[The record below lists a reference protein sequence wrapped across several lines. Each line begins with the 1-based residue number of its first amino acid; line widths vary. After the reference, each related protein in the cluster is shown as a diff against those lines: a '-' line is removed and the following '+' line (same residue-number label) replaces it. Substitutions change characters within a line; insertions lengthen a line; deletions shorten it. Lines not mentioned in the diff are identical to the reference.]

1 MTRIQVSTTN
11 TTTLRVSAT
20 SGGSAVPDGT
30 PIVVMCASLSYS
42 ATGTAAGGEASF
54 TIPTAT
60 GRRDLEL
67 LDATIRVGS
76 NPPVSIAFE
85 TQAEGGPFTSAI
97 TVSDESI
104 TVYGGTGNGRSYEY
118 RSVDTTHALDS
129 WDLMVDIDTSGGDV
143 TLTLPFATTT
153 GDQMILVSHGGNVA
167 KVKAR
172 HVSDKM
178 NGKTAG
184 TALEA
189 TIGDEDY
196 LAIRVMTSNEM
207 AVENATAIAGS

>member
-1 MTRIQVSTTN
+1 MTRVQVSTTS

-20 SGGSAVPDGT
+20 SGGSAVPNGT
-30 PIVVMCASLSYS
+30 PIVVACDSLSYS
-42 ATGTAAGGEASF
+42 ATASVSGGEASF

-85 TQAEGGPFTSAI
+85 TQKDGGPFTSAI
-97 TVSDESI
+97 AVSDASI
-104 TVYGGTGNGRSYEY
+104 TVYGGTGSGRSYEY
-118 RSVDTTHALDS
+118 RSVDTTGTLDS
-129 WDLMVDIDTSGGDV
+129 WDLMVDIDTSGGNV
-143 TLTLPFATTT
+143 TLTLPPATTT
-153 GDQMILVSHGGNVA
+153 GKQMVVVAHGGNVA
-167 KVKAR
+167 KVKAAS
-172 HVSDKM
+172 VSDKM

-189 TIGDEDY
+189 TVGDEDY
-196 LAIRVMTSNEM
+196 LAIRVMTSGEM